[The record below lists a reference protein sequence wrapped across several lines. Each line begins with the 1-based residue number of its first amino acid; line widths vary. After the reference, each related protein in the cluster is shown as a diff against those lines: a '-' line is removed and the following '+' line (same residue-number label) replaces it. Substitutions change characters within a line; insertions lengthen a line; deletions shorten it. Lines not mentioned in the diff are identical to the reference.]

1 MFRRLVSS
9 ESVPHLRYDFNS
21 SNLARSV
28 RNVFHNFFYE
38 IHIGKYEVYSK
49 EKRKITS
56 YLYSIVCLIL
66 LLEFILLLY
75 ILLLQQQYY
84 TTSTSTHE
92 PLLLFIRLRKYNFFS
107 TSNLENPNENPTAKQ
122 KLAPCSLMGLKSI
135 EFIILA
141 SLFLNGI

>member
-1 MFRRLVSS
+1 MFRRSVSS

-28 RNVFHNFFYE
+28 RNVFHNFFT
-38 IHIGKYEVYSK
+38 KYILESAMQILYSM
-49 EKRKITS
+49 ELSLFKRKKKDHIIFIFHSLFNFTFGI
-56 YLYSIVCLIL
+56 YLL
-66 LLEFILLLY
+66 LLLY

-122 KLAPCSLMGLKSI
+122 KLAPCSLKVQ
-135 EFIILA
+135 
-141 SLFLNGI
+141 SL